1 MNKFTISI
9 VTIVT
14 IWMLTGVKFT
24 VDQLK
29 LYRAYKT
36 EIDPTF
42 PAETTD
48 VNPLNAFSI
57 LKWRLRVIFSR
68 YPNNPNVDK
77 LARRVQVAFFSILI
91 LFVAM
96 MISFVV
102 ISQN

>member
-1 MNKFTISI
+1 MNKFSIFI

-29 LYRAYKT
+29 LYRVYKT

>member
-1 MNKFTISI
+1 
-9 VTIVT
+9 
-14 IWMLTGVKFT
+14 MLVGVKFT
-24 VDQLK
+24 VDQLR
-29 LYRAYKT
+29 LFRAYKT

-77 LARRVQVAFFSILI
+77 LARQVQVTFFSILI

-96 MISFVV
+96 MVSFVV

>member
-68 YPNNPNVDK
+68 YPNNPNVEK
-77 LARRVQVAFFSILI
+77 LARRVQVTFFSILI

-102 ISQN
+102 IS

>member
-1 MNKFTISI
+1 MDKSTVFVLLVMI
-9 VTIVT
+9 

-68 YPNNPNVDK
+68 YPNNPSVDR
-77 LARRVQVAFFSILI
+77 LARRVHLTSTGILG

-96 MISFVV
+96 MVAFVV
-102 ISQN
+102 IS

>member
-1 MNKFTISI
+1 MDKSTAFILLVMI
-9 VTIVT
+9 IWMVAIIILTIV
-14 IWMLTGVKFT
+14 
-24 VDQLK
+24 QLK
-29 LYRAYKT
+29 LFRAYRD

-77 LARRVQVAFFSILI
+77 LARQVQVTFFSILI

-96 MISFVV
+96 MVSFVV